1 METISVGLLLVSFLL
16 PRLSVCRAAGEIT
29 QSALQSGDLL
39 CKSGRSCSAQT
50 EPGSRSLG
58 RSPVCSMKM
67 SSSEN
72 KVVSGSPEPCV
83 EMDRSKSESAGSD
96 GPPEPSDSEQQR
108 PPEDRPAASSEDL
121 QRKRKA
127 LLMEERPSS
136 CALCQDVLKDPL
148 CLGCGHW
155 FCRRCV
161 TSRRQRSAAA
171 RRSCFQCAAESDSAA
186 GIRTWDHSGRIHSEC
201 WETLKMVLRNFMD
214 VFNLI
219 SEDQIF
225 LNDIFVDLHITEA
238 RNEHRRKEVGASSR
252 KKPKPPRSIR
262 MEDVLKPGRD
272 TSARIV
278 LTKGAPGV
286 GKSILTQKFT
296 LDWAGRRDT
305 DDIHFVFPFKFKM
318 LNKQKDLKRNF
329 VDLIHDTFGDIRDSG
344 IASFDEFRILLILDG
359 LDECQ
364 LPLDFKKNET
374 LSDICTETSLDVL
387 LTNLIK
393 GNLLPFAQIWITT
406 RPAAAARIP
415 AKFVGLVTEIRGFS
429 DASKEAYF
437 WKRIK
442 NKEQASRV
450 ISHVRAYESLYRMC
464 HLPHFCRVTIKVLE
478 DKMKSGEEEE
488 FPKNIGDMYINFLLL
503 QSKRNRQKY
512 PEKAGKY
519 PDMKKVIQ
527 VLGKLAFEQLQRGH
541 LIFYAS
547 RMAEYGISVKDAP
560 LYSDVLTSIS
570 GKRKAACHDPA
581 YCFLRLRTQ
590 EFLAAVYVL
599 NSYRGRKAEVLQ
611 ERLGGGDNPG
621 ESPLE
626 AFVSTALLAP
636 LQSRSGQMDLFV
648 CFLHGFS
655 VQFIQN
661 FLKSLIGRP
670 DAKSEVILTALN
682 HLKKMSYQN
691 LISDQSL
698 NIYHTLMN
706 VKELSLPQ
714 QIQRFLKLESKSE
727 KELLEVHVPLL
738 IHMMHAS
745 EDELY
750 LKKYN
755 VPRRTHQRLKRTT
768 VEVVVKVCT

>member
-1 METISVGLLLVSFLL
+1 
-16 PRLSVCRAAGEIT
+16 
-29 QSALQSGDLL
+29 
-39 CKSGRSCSAQT
+39 
-50 EPGSRSLG
+50 
-58 RSPVCSMKM
+58 MKM

-72 KVVSGSPEPCV
+72 DVMLDSPEPCV
-83 EMDRSKSESAGSD
+83 EMDRSRSEPAGSE
-96 GPPEPSDSEQQR
+96 GPPEASDSEQQL
-108 PPEDRPAASSEDL
+108 PPEDQPAASSNSEASEDL
-121 QRKRKA
+121 QRKRRA
-127 LLMEERPSS
+127 VLTEERPSC

-148 CLGCGHW
+148 CLSCGHW
-155 FCRRCV
+155 FCRRCI
-161 TSRRQRSAAA
+161 TSHRRQSAAA
-171 RRSCFQCAAESDSAA
+171 RRSCFQCAAESDSGA
-186 GIRTWDHSGRIHSEC
+186 GIQTWDHSGRIHSEC
-201 WETLKMVLRNFMD
+201 WETLKLVLRNFMD

-219 SEDQIF
+219 PEDQIF
-225 LNDIFVDLHITEA
+225 LKDIFIDLHVSEA
-238 RNEHRRKEVGASSR
+238 RNEHQRKEAGASSR
-252 KKPKPPRSIR
+252 KKPKLRRSIQ

-305 DDIHFVFPFKFKM
+305 EDIHFVFPFKFKM

-329 VDLIHDTFGDIRDSG
+329 VDLLHDTFGDIKDSG
-344 IASFDEFRILLILDG
+344 ITTFDEFRILLILDG

-374 LSDICTETSLDVL
+374 LSDVCVETSLDVL

-393 GNLLPFAQIWITT
+393 GNLLPLAQIWITT

-429 DASKEAYF
+429 DANKEAYF
-437 WKRIK
+437 RKRIK

-464 HLPHFCRVTIKVLE
+464 HLPNFCRITVKVLE
-478 DKMKSGEEEE
+478 DKMKTGEEEE

-512 PEKAGKY
+512 PDKAEKY

-527 VLGKLAFEQLQRGH
+527 VLGKLAFEQLQKGH

-547 RMAEYGISVKDAP
+547 HMVEYGISVKDAP
-560 LYSDVLTSIS
+560 LFSDVLTNIS
-570 GKRKAACHDPA
+570 RKRKAACRDPA
-581 YCFLRLRTQ
+581 YCFIRLRTQ
-590 EFLAAVYVL
+590 EFLAAVYVF
-599 NSYRGRKAEVLQ
+599 NSYRGRKTEMLQDLQ
-611 ERLGGGDNPG
+611 EHLRDGEHPS
-621 ESPLE
+621 ESPRD
-626 AFVSTALLAP
+626 AFVSKALLAP
-636 LQSRSGQMDLFV
+636 LQSKNRHLDLFV
-648 CFLHGFS
+648 CFLHGLS

-691 LISDQSL
+691 LLSDQSL
-698 NIYHTLMN
+698 SIYHTLMH

-714 QIQRFLKLESKSE
+714 HIQRFLKLESKSE

-755 VPRRTHQRLKRTT
+755 VTKRTHQRLKRTT
-768 VEVVVKVCT
+768 VEVVVRVCT